1 MLKLRH
7 SLGCFSTLVP
17 WAERAPLQPLTIQQ
31 PGPASWYSGLCPCLP
46 GTVSFLLLSAAF
58 FPHTPSAQGSLKA
71 MHEMLLMIR
80 KLQRISSTGSYE
92 PWCCQLSWSSCYWF
106 NGEQNHSLA
115 LWLALVKRFSH
126 LCSTCCPPRQI
137 MAITS
142 QHAAFLN
149 LKRSSTFYTA
159 VMLNDNIICA
169 SNQLKRKNYLTS
181 AFKIKIK

>member
-1 MLKLRH
+1 MLTWPSRPLERASMLKLRH

-46 GTVSFLLLSAAF
+46 GTVSFLLLSAAV

-137 MAITS
+137 MTS
-142 QHAAFLN
+142 NFSACSIPQSQKVFNFLYICHAEW
-149 LKRSSTFYTA
+149 
-159 VMLNDNIICA
+159 
-169 SNQLKRKNYLTS
+169 
-181 AFKIKIK
+181 